1 MVFIIAFLLQNIASW
16 LKAKGSIFCSSAEL
30 ISVIWVF
37 VLHSRLWLVW
47 HFCERVQNKAVTPS
61 APHVLIYAAHRSPP
75 PAWAVKHIY
84 NLHSYRTKNTN
95 CPSFS
100 SCIPFTLTCC
110 YTLVCRSVADI
121 FFDLLPHF
129 FCVYSTISEL
139 LWLYQICL
147 VVFH

>member
-1 MVFIIAFLLQNIASW
+1 MNCGFHNRISFTKYRELAKSKRLHILFLCRTHYCNLGVCFTFEALACVAFLWVCAEQSRHPV
-16 LKAKGSIFCSSAEL
+16 CSTCSYICCAQ
-30 ISVIWVF
+30 IS
-37 VLHSRLWLVW
+37 
-47 HFCERVQNKAVTPS
+47 
-61 APHVLIYAAHRSPP
+61 P

-100 SCIPFTLTCC
+100 SCIHFTLTCC

-129 FCVYSTISEL
+129 FCVYSSLSCSDFIRYV
-139 LWLYQICL
+139 W
-147 VVFH
+147 